1 MTIASAAQ
9 RQTPRVIL
17 RDPIEATFEGMRV
30 LIVELGPGGAKIEH
44 DQRLDLQRRGRLVCA
59 SFDLH
64 AQVRHS
70 IVLPAREGVI
80 YHSGLSFLT
89 VTSAQREVVMAMLVE
104 EAQRQVTD
112 WEANLTGQVKWK
124 PEDAPRSAVA
134 HRFIC
139 MQFTNA
145 GWNRFATSDP
155 NQPLD
160 GVTVAGDTPEE
171 ELKVLCASYEQSD
184 HAARELLRRIATVSI
199 LERMK

>member
-1 MTIASAAQ
+1 MTIATAAQ

-17 RDPIEATFEGMRV
+17 RDPIEATLDGMRV

-44 DQRLDLQRRGRLVCA
+44 SQRLDLQRRGRLACA

-70 IVLPAREGVI
+70 VVLPAREGVV
-80 YHSGLSFLT
+80 YHSGLLFHA
-89 VTSAQREVVMAMLVE
+89 VTSSQREVLMAMLVQ

-112 WEANLTGQVKWK
+112 WEANLTGQVKWH
-124 PEDAPRSAVA
+124 PETARSVVA

-139 MQFTNA
+139 LQLTNA

-160 GVTVAGDTPEE
+160 GVTVAGDTPED
-171 ELKVLCASYEQSD
+171 ELKVLCASYEQAD
-184 HAARELLRRIATVSI
+184 EPARELLRRMAMVSI
-199 LERMK
+199 LERMR